1 MLERPREGETGTRSS
16 PTQVVLDGTKT
27 LRERVQ
33 RVQLLNLE
41 AGRITVEILL
51 IFLLS

>member
-1 MLERPREGETGTRSS
+1 MLERPREGKTGTRSTS
-16 PTQVVLDGTKT
+16 ANVVLDGTET

-33 RVQLLNLE
+33 GVQLLNLE
-41 AGRITVEILL
+41 AGRIAVEILL

>member
-1 MLERPREGETGTRSS
+1 MLERPREGKTGTRGSS
-16 PTQVVLDGTKT
+16 AHVVLDGTET

-33 RVQLLNLE
+33 GVQLLNLE
-41 AGRITVEILL
+41 AGRIPVEILL